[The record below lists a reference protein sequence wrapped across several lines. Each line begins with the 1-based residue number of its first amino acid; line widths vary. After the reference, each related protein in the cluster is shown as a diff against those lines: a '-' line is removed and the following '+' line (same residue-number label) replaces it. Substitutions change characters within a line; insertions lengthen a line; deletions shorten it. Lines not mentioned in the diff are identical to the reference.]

1 MVKDAAEGKRPPPV
15 VGPHSVQMDDRKR
28 AVLTGVTDVAS
39 FNEQEVVVLT
49 QEGDVSLVGDGLHIS
64 HLNLEEGK
72 LTVEGKIAGIEY
84 GDAPSQKRGGILSRL
99 FR

>member
-1 MVKDAAEGKRPPPV
+1 MVKDAAEGKRPPARA
-15 VGPHSVQMDDRKR
+15 HSVVMEDRKR

-39 FNEQEVVVLT
+39 FNEQEVLMLT
-49 QEGDVSLVGDGLHIS
+49 EDGDISLVGEGLHIA

-72 LTVEGKIAGIEY
+72 LTVEGRIAGIEY
-84 GDAPSQKRGGILSRL
+84 GDTSAQKRGGILHRM

>member
-1 MVKDAAEGKRPPPV
+1 MGGDAADLKRPPTRA
-15 VGPHSVQMDDRKR
+15 HQIIMDNRRR

-39 FNEQEVVVLT
+39 FNEQEVIMLT
-49 QEGDVSLVGDGLHIS
+49 EEGDISMVGEGLHIS

-84 GDAPSQKRGGILSRL
+84 GDAQVQKRGGILARV

>member
-1 MVKDAAEGKRPPPV
+1 MVKDAAEGKRPPTRA
-15 VGPHSVQMDDRKR
+15 HSVAMEDRKR

-39 FNEQEVVVLT
+39 FNEQEVIMLT
-49 QEGDVSLVGDGLHIS
+49 EEGDISLVGEGLHIS
-64 HLNLEEGK
+64 HLNLDEGK

-84 GDAPSQKRGGILSRL
+84 GDAPSQKRGGILSRI

>member
-1 MVKDAAEGKRPPPV
+1 MIKDAAEGKRPPLRA
-15 VGPHSVQMDDRKR
+15 HSIVMEDRKR

-39 FNEQEVVVLT
+39 FNEQEVIMLT
-49 QEGDVSLVGDGLHIS
+49 EEGDISLVGEGLHIA

-72 LTVEGKIAGIEY
+72 LTVEGRITGIEY
-84 GDAPSQKRGGILSRL
+84 GDAPAQKRGGILARM